1 MAIGL
6 TLLIILTELIH
17 SSWLVRLPIVGQVID
32 PNLALIVA
40 VGFARPSWAPLA
52 ALGAGLLQDLL
63 FGGSLGLFAL
73 SKFLVGQGTG
83 ALGRVLVEQRGL
95 PWLVTAGAT
104 VVHQLI
110 LAAVLV
116 VTGLLPVA
124 AADFGRPLL
133 AQVLANLIAVV
144 PVFGAVRALFRPRRT
159 VRGREGLH
167 GI

>member
-1 MAIGL
+1 MPIGL
-6 TLLIILTELIH
+6 ALLIILTELVH
-17 SSWLVRLPIVGQVID
+17 SAWLVRLPIFGQVID
-32 PNLALIVA
+32 PAVPLIIA

-52 ALGAGLLQDLL
+52 GLGAGLLQDLL

-73 SKFLVGQGTG
+73 SKFLVGQGAG
-83 ALGRVLVEQRGL
+83 ALGRVLVEQRAL

-104 VVHQLI
+104 LAHQVI
-110 LAAVLV
+110 LSLVLL

-133 AQVLANLIAVV
+133 AQVLANLIVV
-144 PVFGAVRALFRPRRT
+144 WPTFAAARALLRPRR
-159 VRGREGLH
+159 RAHREGLH

>member
-6 TLLIILTELIH
+6 TLLIILAELIH
-17 SSWLVRLPIVGQVID
+17 SAWLVRLPIAGQVID
-32 PNLALIVA
+32 PGLVLIVA

-52 ALGAGLLQDLL
+52 GLGAGLLQDLL

-73 SKFLVGQGTG
+73 CKFLLGQGTA

-95 PWLVTAGAT
+95 HWLVTAGAT
-104 VVHQLI
+104 VAHQVI
-110 LAAVLV
+110 LAVVLL

-133 AQVLANLIAVV
+133 AQVLANLIAVI
-144 PVFGAVRALFRPRRT
+144 PVFVAVRALFGSRRAM
-159 VRGREGLH
+159 RGREGLH

>member
-17 SSWLVRLPIVGQVID
+17 SAWLVRLPIFGQVID
-32 PNLALIVA
+32 PSLPLIIA

-52 ALGAGLLQDLL
+52 GLGAGLLQDLL

-73 SKFLVGQGTG
+73 SKFLVGQGAG
-83 ALGRVLVEQRGL
+83 ALGRVLVEQRTL

-104 VVHQLI
+104 VAHQVI
-110 LAAVLV
+110 LAVVLI
-116 VTGLLPVA
+116 VTGLLPVT

-133 AQVLANLIAVV
+133 AQVLANLIAVL
-144 PVFGAVRALFRPRRT
+144 PVFTGARALFRARRAL
-159 VRGREGLH
+159 RGREGLH

>member
-6 TLLIILTELIH
+6 ILLIVLAELVH
-17 SSWLVRLPIVGQVID
+17 SAWLVRLPIFGQVID
-32 PNLALIVA
+32 PSVPLIVA
-40 VGFARPSWAPLA
+40 VAFARPSWAPLA
-52 ALGAGLLQDLL
+52 GLGAGLLQDLL

-73 SKFLVGQGTG
+73 CKFLVGQGAG
-83 ALGRVLVEQRGL
+83 ALGRVLVEQRAL

-104 VVHQLI
+104 VAHQI
-110 LAAVLV
+110 VLALVLL

-133 AQVLANLIAVV
+133 AQVLANLIAVL
-144 PVFGAVRALFRPRRT
+144 PIFAAARALFRPRRAP
-159 VRGREGLH
+159 RGREGLH